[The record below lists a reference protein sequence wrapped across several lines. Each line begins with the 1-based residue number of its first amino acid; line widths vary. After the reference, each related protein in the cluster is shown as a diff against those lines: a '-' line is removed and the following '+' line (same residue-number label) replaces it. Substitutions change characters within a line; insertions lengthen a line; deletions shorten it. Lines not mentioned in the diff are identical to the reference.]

1 MNYRLAK
8 TQLKLTRDILQGKR
22 MKTLTKEQQC
32 DLLIQCGIAKLFNEN
47 STYLLG
53 ELTGEQ
59 KHWFKTSVN
68 ANNNLI
74 STIEKRMNTENIET
88 YTLLYEA
95 LNDGITNLR
104 KQLLTHL

>member
-1 MNYRLAK
+1 
-8 TQLKLTRDILQGKR
+8 
-22 MKTLTKEQQC
+22 MKILTKQQQC

-53 ELTGEQ
+53 ELTGDS
-59 KHWFKTSVN
+59 KHWFKTALN

-74 STIEKRMNTENIET
+74 NTVEKRLNSENLET

-95 LNDGITNLR
+95 LNDGIAKLR
-104 KQLLTHL
+104 KDLLEPIKNDM